1 MTKIKV
7 GIAGGAGYTG
17 GELIRILI
25 NHPNVEITYI
35 YSTSNAGN
43 PIHQVH
49 QDLIGECDLV
59 FSGELKEVD
68 VLFLCLPHGTSKT
81 FLQEHSISSNTIIID
96 LSNDFRHSIKNL
108 QADNDGFV
116 YGLPEFQKDKIVSAK
131 KIANPGCFATA
142 IQLAVLPLA
151 AHHLITDAVHVSAI
165 TGSTGAG
172 RTPTDSSHFS
182 WRNGNISVY
191 KQFNH
196 QHLSEIS
203 ATLAFLQSGFNQPIH
218 FIPWRGN
225 FTRGILAS
233 VYTPFS
239 GTLVEAK
246 KIYTD
251 FYKNHP
257 FVHFIDKDLDLKQV
271 VNTNKCLLQIELHN
285 GQIYIQSAIDNLLK
299 GASGQAV
306 QNMNLI
312 FGLEEN
318 TGLKLKTVAY

>member
-1 MTKIKV
+1 
-7 GIAGGAGYTG
+7 
-17 GELIRILI
+17 
-25 NHPNVEITYI
+25 
-35 YSTSNAGN
+35 
-43 PIHQVH
+43 
-49 QDLIGECDLV
+49 
-59 FSGELKEVD
+59 
-68 VLFLCLPHGTSKT
+68 
-81 FLQEHSISSNTIIID
+81 
-96 LSNDFRHSIKNL
+96 
-108 QADNDGFV
+108 
-116 YGLPEFQKDKIVSAK
+116 
-131 KIANPGCFATA
+131 
-142 IQLAVLPLA
+142 LPLA